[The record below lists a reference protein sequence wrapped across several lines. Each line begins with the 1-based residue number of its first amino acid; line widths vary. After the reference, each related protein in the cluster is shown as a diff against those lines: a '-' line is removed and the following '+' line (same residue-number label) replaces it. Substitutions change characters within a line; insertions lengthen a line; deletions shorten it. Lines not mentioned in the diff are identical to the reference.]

1 MDLTDNML
9 REVRQVLKWLCNI
22 TQKRNLVKLISR
34 NRKSTSW
41 LPETR

>member
-1 MDLTDNML
+1 MDLADNML

-22 TQKRNLVKLISR
+22 TQKRNLVKLISQ